1 MRKSHKGNRGR
12 KKKAEWENSLIHE
25 LILTISSLAC
35 AIQISALMWFHADGD
50 LKLLNAKEA
59 PREKKDSMSFILML
73 NQKEE
78 EDLGAPVKVS
88 IQVKKKI

>member
-1 MRKSHKGNRGR
+1 
-12 KKKAEWENSLIHE
+12 
-25 LILTISSLAC
+25 
-35 AIQISALMWFHADGD
+35 MWFHADGD

-73 NQKEE
+73 NQKDE
-78 EDLGAPVKVS
+78 EDLGAPVKMS

>member
-1 MRKSHKGNRGR
+1 
-12 KKKAEWENSLIHE
+12 
-25 LILTISSLAC
+25 
-35 AIQISALMWFHADGD
+35 MWYHADGD

-78 EDLGAPVKVS
+78 DLGAPVKMS